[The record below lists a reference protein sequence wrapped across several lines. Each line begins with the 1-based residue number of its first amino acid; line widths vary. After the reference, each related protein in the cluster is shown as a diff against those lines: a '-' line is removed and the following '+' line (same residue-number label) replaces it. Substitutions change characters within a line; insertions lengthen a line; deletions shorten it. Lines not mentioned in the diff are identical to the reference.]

1 MSGSKRDA
9 RAEKIAKSL
18 KSIYAIYL
26 DKILGLRGNTSKKK
40 KYAQLLECISITD
53 LSHLAG
59 RSVEIV
65 IDHPEGVFKI
75 IVGADGD
82 IQLKN
87 FKASYPVYEKL
98 KTLAFETVVR
108 VVAFSDDV
116 SYVRLNPDD
125 TLIIKSESGKN
136 DYQTNLVLSDK
147 VAKEV

>member
-1 MSGSKRDA
+1 M
-9 RAEKIAKSL
+9 
-18 KSIYAIYL
+18 
-26 DKILGLRGNTSKKK
+26 
-40 KYAQLLECISITD
+40 LECISITD

-75 IVGADGD
+75 ILGADGD

-98 KTLAFETVVR
+98 KTLAFEAVVR